1 MAFGP
6 FCFCHY
12 LSYTQY
18 MNRTNV
24 EEIKAR
30 IPIEELIGSYV
41 KVEKSGKSY
50 KARCPFH
57 NEKTASFFISPDRG
71 GYYCFGC
78 GAKGDIFSFV
88 EQFEGLD
95 FKGALKILAERAG
108 IPLVYDQKTDS
119 ERDQLFKITE
129 EVAKYFEE
137 QFLKSKE
144 AQDYIKGRGI
154 KPETRQSF
162 RIGWAP
168 DGWKNLLNHLKK
180 KGWNENVIEKAG
192 FIKTRGDT
200 SVVASAP
207 TTSRY
212 YDRFRGRV
220 IFPITDSSGR
230 VVAFTGRIL
239 HDDGKSAKYL
249 NSPETPIFT
258 KSQILFGLDKAKN
271 EIKRLNYSILVEGQM
286 DLVLS
291 HQVGVKNTVA
301 ASGTALTDHVLDETG
316 VVSNLGMVRRLSPNM
331 IIALDSDKAGRT
343 ATMRAVAATALG
355 MGMSVK
361 IADASAD
368 GHGGKDPADLIVQD
382 PEIWKN
388 VLKNSKHV
396 IEFELT
402 NIMRDVSDAR
412 LFGRAIRD
420 RLFPFL
426 SKIDS
431 DMDKAYYLK
440 IIAEKAK
447 LNEQSVW
454 DDLRK
459 FERMNK
465 TQRTT
470 ASNNLK
476 NNPTNYST
484 IYSANENKEVIN
496 KTANRFDLVERR
508 MFGLLQVMENG
519 ALAGEQG
526 FAEKAKGYRE
536 QVKKIAGNNYKEIIK
551 RIAPI
556 LSDVTFEAESLY
568 GNDKDRL
575 DIHMKELLKNFE
587 LDMINDDLLK
597 TMAELRQAEK
607 DGKNEVVCELAK
619 KCQVLSIRKAELS
632 RV

>member
-1 MAFGP
+1 
-6 FCFCHY
+6 
-12 LSYTQY
+12 

-50 KARCPFH
+50 KTRCPFH
-57 NEKTASFFISPDRG
+57 NEKTASFFISPERG

-108 IPLVYDQKTDS
+108 IPLVVDQKTDS

-137 QFLKSKE
+137 QFSKSKE

-154 KPETRQSF
+154 KPETRQAF

-168 DGWKNLLNHLKK
+168 EGWQNLLNYLKK

-192 FIKTRGDT
+192 FIKKSEKNDDGLAKSRSQISASHTPSPVTAST
-200 SVVASAP
+200 SVA
-207 TTSRY
+207 SRY

-258 KSQILFGLDKAKN
+258 KSQILFGLDKAKS

-291 HQVGVKNTVA
+291 HQVGVKNTIA
-301 ASGTALTDHVLDETG
+301 ASGTALTDQVLDEAG

-368 GHGGKDPADLIVQD
+368 GYGGKDPADLIMQD

-388 VLKNSKHV
+388 VLKNAKHV

-402 NIMRDVSDAR
+402 NIMRDVADPR
-412 LFGRAIRD
+412 LYGRSIRD
-420 RLFPFL
+420 RIFPFL

-459 FERMNK
+459 YEKANK
-465 TQRTT
+465 AQVVTQNSQNNIS
-470 ASNNLK
+470 SNNLK
-476 NNPTNYST
+476 SGSNNS
-484 IYSANENKEVIN
+484 IE
-496 KTANRFDLVERR
+496 KTTNRFDLVERR

-526 FAEKAKGYRE
+526 VAEKVKGYRE
-536 QVKKIAGNNYKEIIK
+536 RVKKIAGNNYEEIIK
-551 RIAPI
+551 RITPI

-568 GNDKDRL
+568 GNDKGRL
-575 DIHMKELLKNFE
+575 EIHMKELLKNFE
-587 LDMINDDLLK
+587 LDFINDELSKAMTD
-597 TMAELRQAEK
+597 LRQAEK
-607 DGKNEVVCELAK
+607 DGKNDVVAELAK
-619 KCQVLSIRKAELS
+619 KCQVLSIRKAELGK
-632 RV
+632 VGM